1 MRTRALLS
9 YAENV
14 PAGRRWQSSIQR
26 VGRPLAIFAIILQFA
41 LLFSHHHFDVFSQRW
56 LPHAPALFQTGQA
69 TPTPYERRQDP
80 APFVPADGPC
90 LVCMAIHAAASLNA
104 GVSPLVLPVF
114 YDRAPVMR
122 PAVGS
127 IMPPPRAAA
136 FDSRGPPRA

>member
-1 MRTRALLS
+1 MRTRALVS

-14 PAGRRWQSSIQR
+14 PAGSCWQSSIQR
-26 VGRPLAIFAIILQFA
+26 VGRPLAVLAIILQFA
-41 LLFSHHHFDVFSQRW
+41 LLFSHHHFDVFSQRG
-56 LPHAPALFQTGQA
+56 LAHASALFQTSQE
-69 TPTPYERRQDP
+69 TPTPYERRQGP
-80 APFVPADGPC
+80 APFMPADGPC
-90 LVCMAIHAAASLNA
+90 LVCMAIHAAASLDA

-114 YDRAPVMR
+114 YDPLPVVG